1 MVMQVLNDNAAD
13 LAREIQ
19 WLQEVIY
26 VSFKLYFKNPCPYN
40 SIYELTPPDHTAS
53 QSQFATAIKRYGLD
67 FDERVVL
74 ILAIVPHIDSK
85 VLDIFFCK
93 NPNTDRSYSEF
104 GGLKGNNHSG
114 FLPTG
119 ETVSFILAGDSLQ
132 KKISLLNLFS
142 PDHPFGRNQVL
153 YLDEPAPGEPLWSG
167 ALKIEDEFFDSV
179 TLGGIRKPRFNAGFP
194 AIRIETKL
202 GWDDVVLNPTTKM
215 QVTEILG
222 WIDHGTTL
230 MQDWGMQKKF
240 RPGYRCLF
248 YGPPGTGKTMTA
260 CLLGQA
266 SNREVYKVDLSMV
279 ISKWVGETEKNLAR
293 VFDRAQNKDWILFF
307 DEADALF
314 GKRTD
319 ISSSHDRYANQEV
332 AYLLQRIELFDG
344 IVILATNLKDNL
356 DEAFTRRF
364 ESLVY
369 FPQPKA
375 AERKLIWEKA
385 FSEKATLAPDVDM
398 DKLSEQFNLTGAT
411 IMNVVRYA
419 SLQAIARNSQ
429 IIQQQDLMQGIRKEY
444 AKDGKTL

>member
-1 MVMQVLNDNAAD
+1 MVMQAMNENAAD
-13 LAREIQ
+13 LVREIQ

-26 VSFKLYFKNPCPYN
+26 VRFKLYFNNPCQYS
-40 SIYELTPPDHTAS
+40 SIYELPPPDYSGS
-53 QSQFATAIKRYGLD
+53 QSQFATTIKNCGFD
-67 FDERVVL
+67 FDERIVL
-74 ILAIVPHIDSK
+74 ILAMVPHVDSK

-104 GGLKGNNHSG
+104 GGLKGNNHNG

-119 ETVSFILAGDSLQ
+119 ETVSFILAGDGLQ

-142 PDHPFGRNQVL
+142 PDHRFGSDHIL
-153 YLDEPAPGEPLWSG
+153 YVDEPAAGEPLLSG
-167 ALKIEDEFFDSV
+167 ALKIEGEFFDKV
-179 TLGGIRKPRFNAGFP
+179 TMGCMRKPRFNSGFP

-202 GWDDVVLNPTTKM
+202 DWDDIVLNPVTKM
-215 QVTEILG
+215 QVGEILD
-222 WIDHGTTL
+222 WIDHGMTL

-279 ISKWVGETEKNLAR
+279 ISKWVGETEKNLGR

-385 FSEKATLAPDVDM
+385 FSEKAKLAPDVDM
-398 DKLSEQFNLTGAT
+398 HYLSEQFTLTGAT

-419 SLQAIARNSQ
+419 SLQAISRNSQ
-429 IIQQQDLMQGIRKEY
+429 VIQLQDLMQGIRKEY
-444 AKDGKTL
+444 AKDGKTM